1 MQYENVN
8 KYDVK
13 KWKLQRGSYALGEGP
28 SGYVSGIE
36 CMANICVDFHHPAML
51 YLVHTH
57 TQTHHAY
64 AHPGQNTLVKT
75 CCNQSSAQMRFLK
88 KQAV

>member
-13 KWKLQRGSYALGEGP
+13 KWKLQRGSYVLGEGP
-28 SGYVSGIE
+28 SGYVSRIE

-57 TQTHHAY
+57 THT
-64 AHPGQNTLVKT
+64 NTPRIRTPRPKHIGENML
-75 CCNQSSAQMRFLK
+75 QS
-88 KQAV
+88 KQRTDAFP